1 MCPNIDYVTFK
12 PGPILIPPPLPQ
24 RIYNSAPVRV
34 SLVPPPPLPIVIINI
49 GYGLQVHDE
58 RSKSETWAWHREAT
72 QYKQWQYDEES
83 QLLADLKYTQGS
95 SSGSMTHTPHVEIIR
110 DVSSCDSKKP
120 GTPSVLMTSEY
131 SALAAGTIVGV
142 DNVQYQMSRAG
153 KWWPRTEGRGGAGA
167 KARFI
172 ADKARNN
179 VPPPPPWKKD

>member
-1 MCPNIDYVTFK
+1 M
-12 PGPILIPPPLPQ
+12 
-24 RIYNSAPVRV
+24 RV

-58 RSKSETWAWHREAT
+58 RSESETWAWHREAA
-72 QYKQWQYDEES
+72 QYKQWRDDEE
-83 QLLADLKYTQGS
+83 QLLADLKSTEASG
-95 SSGSMTHTPHVEIIR
+95 SGSMTHTPYVEIIR
-110 DVSSCDSKKP
+110 EVSSTDFKKP

>member
-1 MCPNIDYVTFK
+1 M
-12 PGPILIPPPLPQ
+12 
-24 RIYNSAPVRV
+24 RV

-58 RSKSETWAWHREAT
+58 RSESETWAWHREAA
-72 QYKQWQYDEES
+72 QYKQWRDDEE
-83 QLLADLKYTQGS
+83 QLLADLKSTEASG
-95 SSGSMTHTPHVEIIR
+95 SGSMTHTPYVEIIR
-110 DVSSCDSKKP
+110 EVSSTDFKKP

-167 KARFI
+167 KARL
-172 ADKARNN
+172 AAAKVSNDA
-179 VPPPPPWKKD
+179 PPPPPWKKD